1 MYYLGLIYFIGSSK
15 FIILMKRKILVIF
28 EPNYHRII
36 VTLKHNNVIEK

>member
-1 MYYLGLIYFIGSSK
+1 MTNFLKSTK
-15 FIILMKRKILVIF
+15 FIILTKRKILVIF